1 MDDENYWFAGATSI
15 NAYELLH
22 LVHPQSGLMGN
33 QVSVVS
39 GAVLPGRSA
48 VGGLLLVLS
57 VIRIENQTDHRCKSL
72 CLLKETTC
80 HGGMPVS

>member
-57 VIRIENQTDHRCKSL
+57 VIRIENQTDHGCMSL
-72 CLLKETTC
+72 C
-80 HGGMPVS
+80 V

>member
-57 VIRIENQTDHRCKSL
+57 VIRIENQTDHPCMSL
-72 CLLKETTC
+72 C
-80 HGGMPVS
+80 V